1 MRRNGD
7 YQGNTEIEDG
17 LTDKEKSNIK
27 NVTNTKNFESQIWA
41 KKDLGHDS
49 RFLYRMPIC
58 LSRPLDCTKE
68 ETFFNSTGEVRH
80 VFISPIFSPIIY
92 GFRIEVWVRDVGYP
106 RSPSFL
112 KVIDTMILSVTF
124 SYCHQHK
131 LHNIVISNT
140 TASIQTRINE
150 KTKNRISPN
159 DYLNKKNYLFRI
171 ESDYDRNI
179 ILEFD
184 RDYGFD
190 IEFHNRIWS
199 NFFYLSEF
207 SEFKERLWPEED
219 VDMTNFI
226 FSALIEL
233 KRRI

>member
-1 MRRNGD
+1 
-7 YQGNTEIEDG
+7 
-17 LTDKEKSNIK
+17 
-27 NVTNTKNFESQIWA
+27 
-41 KKDLGHDS
+41 
-49 RFLYRMPIC
+49 MPIC

-199 NFFYLSEF
+199 IFFIWVAFRNS
-207 SEFKERLWPEED
+207 KKVCD
-219 VDMTNFI
+219 
-226 FSALIEL
+226 L
-233 KRRI
+233 KKMWIWQTSYFQRW